1 MTCVLRAQV
10 KFRQMKRV
18 GNVLRVQTVGPAR
31 SPEAGD
37 MRTGNWSSSPKRPV
51 SDGTGQEN
59 RRRSME
65 EGGQRGQGTRHGGGG
80 PRAQGTRDGGSKN
93 GRQNPPWRVQGRGY
107 RGPWVGQG
115 RKNTGSSVK
124 G

>member
-1 MTCVLRAQV
+1 MIGHSESLTCVLRAQV

-37 MRTGNWSSSPKRPV
+37 MRTGDQSSSPKRPV
-51 SDGTGQEN
+51 SDGMGQEN

-65 EGGQRGQGTRHGGGG
+65 GVGRGDRGPAMEGQRRGDRTHHGGCRAGG
-80 PRAQGTRDGGSKN
+80 TGDPGWVRA
-93 GRQNPPWRVQGRGY
+93 GRTQDPL
-107 RGPWVGQG
+107 
-115 RKNTGSSVK
+115 
-124 G
+124 

>member
-37 MRTGNWSSSPKRPV
+37 VRTGDRSSSPKRPV
-51 SDGTGQEN
+51 SDRTGQEN
-59 RRRSME
+59 RRRPME
-65 EGGQRGQGTRHGGGG
+65 EGGQRGQGTRHGG
-80 PRAQGTRDGGSKN
+80 SKK

>member
-37 MRTGNWSSSPKRPV
+37 VRTGDRSSSPKRPV

-59 RRRSME
+59 RRRPME
-65 EGGQRGQGTRHGGGG
+65 EGGQRGQGTCHGVG
-80 PRAQGTRDGGSKN
+80 RA
-93 GRQNPPWRVQGRGY
+93 WE
-107 RGPWVGQG
+107 
-115 RKNTGSSVK
+115 RKEPL
-124 G
+124 